1 MSQENVDVV
10 RRLNEPYDGEDI
22 VPPIRAAVE
31 RFGPNP
37 RPEVVLAWWAQDR
50 AWKHMHPRSNG
61 T

>member
-1 MSQENVDVV
+1 MDVV

-31 RFGPNP
+31 RFGPDP